1 MNRRNAI
8 KNISIGMGLSISA
21 GTLMTVISSCKT
33 EPTIDK
39 IIDSWAPK
47 FFTNKDQAT
56 FIENLADVIFPPT
69 STPGAKEAGVL
80 KFIDEMVGEVYKPK
94 QQGRFRK
101 GLEQCIKSIEAEQGT
116 TFAKL
121 TTDQISI
128 FLEKHIGSKS
138 DKATYRAASKL
149 ADLEE
154 APTDEASQ
162 STYYLY
168 SFLNAMKNLTV
179 SGYFG
184 SELIATE
191 HMNYLPV
198 PGPFEGCIDYTGND
212 YSL

>member
-21 GTLMTVISSCKT
+21 GTLITVIFSCKT
-33 EPTIDK
+33 EPTVNT
-39 IIDSWAPK
+39 IDSSWIPN
-47 FFTNKDQAT
+47 FLTNKDQAT
-56 FIENLADVIFPPT
+56 FIEHLADVIFPPT

-80 KFIDEMVGEVYKPK
+80 KYVDEIVSEVYEPK
-94 QQGRFRK
+94 QQDRFRK
-101 GLEQCIKSIEAEQGT
+101 GLKQCIKSIEAEQRT
-116 TFAKL
+116 TFTKL
-121 TTDQISI
+121 TTDQISN

-138 DKATYRAASKL
+138 DKATYKAARKL
-149 ADLEE
+149 AGLEE
-154 APTDEASQ
+154 APSDKASQ

-168 SFLNAMKNLTV
+168 SFLNAMKGLTI

-191 HMNYLPV
+191 YMNYLPV
-198 PGPFEGCIDYTGND
+198 PGPFEACIDYTGND